1 MSDPFKIHLD
11 YTLSETV
18 SNGLM
23 ALEESVI
30 GDYGIKHPS
39 KKRKNVDVDEMMDI
53 LVPSGMIILE
63 DNDLPNITDGRFRPQ
78 RPPDNLKIDDGAI
91 LDCLNLA
98 IGSHEAVLVVVP
110 TSNTTPLSSPPSM
123 SPSMILLENE
133 YRWNESIV
141 DPNDD
146 DKRNSTFVIE
156 AKSLPLPSW
165 AVDPL
170 EMSFVID
177 NPKSKPIIIEKKS

>member
-1 MSDPFKIHLD
+1 
-11 YTLSETV
+11 V
-18 SNGLM
+18 SFV
-23 ALEESVI
+23 SRI
-30 GDYGIKHPS
+30 CHPS

-63 DNDLPNITDGRFRPQ
+63 DNDLRNITADSLRPQ
-78 RPPDNLKIDDGAI
+78 KSPDNLKIDDGAI

-110 TSNTTPLSSPPSM
+110 TSNTTPLSTPSSM

-133 YRWNESIV
+133 YRWKESIV
-141 DPNDD
+141 YPNDD

-170 EMSFVID
+170 EMRFVID
-177 NPKSKPIIIEKKS
+177 NPKSKPNTMKKESR